1 MAGEFD
7 IVTLMVFLFSKIRH
21 DSQASNLQRCL
32 VAMAITPRFPKLVLA
47 CPPGSTRISFQKHNR

>member
-7 IVTLMVFLFSKIRH
+7 IITLMVFLFSKIRD

-32 VAMAITPRFPKLVLA
+32 VAMAITPRFPKLLLA
-47 CPPGSTRISFQKHNR
+47 CPPG